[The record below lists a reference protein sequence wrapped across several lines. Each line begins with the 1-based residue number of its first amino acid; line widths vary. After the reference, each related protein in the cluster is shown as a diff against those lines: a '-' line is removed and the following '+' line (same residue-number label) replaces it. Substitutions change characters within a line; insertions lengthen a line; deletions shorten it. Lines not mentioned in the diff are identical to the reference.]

1 VVIAN
6 SFDPMHPMKYRTL
19 LLKYF
24 FMRNK
29 NNKTPKNKTS
39 SKRKKDISQ
48 SHEYETMSQIQNR
61 YGKGREHSGSDGSS
75 NEGRGSNH

>member
-1 VVIAN
+1 
-6 SFDPMHPMKYRTL
+6 MKL
-19 LLKYF
+19 F

-29 NNKTPKNKTS
+29 NNKTTKRKTS
-39 SKRKKDISQ
+39 SKRQKDLIQ

-61 YGKGREHSGSDGSS
+61 YGKGRKHSSSDGTS